1 MSVVLAVE
9 GLRKRFGRVEAVKDV
24 SFEIRAGELVGLVGP
39 NGAGKSTT
47 IQMISG
53 QLLPDAGAVRIAGVD
68 VVADPNGARAK
79 VGYVPEEPRL
89 YDYLSARE
97 MLSFVAEIR
106 GVGSAEVDAALELCG
121 LGGDADRLIRE
132 YSQGMR
138 RRAALGCAMVA
149 KPPLLVL
156 DESLNG
162 LDPPSAE
169 RTLRGLRAAC
179 AAGAGVVLSTHVLD
193 TLERVADRIVMIRG
207 GIVIADVPA
216 SELGRLR
223 GAFEDG
229 PPTG

>member
-1 MSVVLAVE
+1 
-9 GLRKRFGRVEAVKDV
+9 
-24 SFEIRAGELVGLVGP
+24 
-39 NGAGKSTT
+39 
-47 IQMISG
+47 MISG

-229 PPTG
+229 TPTG

>member
-1 MSVVLAVE
+1 VSVVLAVE

-229 PPTG
+229 TPTG